1 MLALLKSELIELKL
15 VLPTEDQA
23 KLLYQQLCQRTDS
36 ISHVALPSYESHK
49 EFVANHPYRAWFI
62 IQQNY
67 IVLGNIYIQYDNSI
81 GLTCYDEITETQIRT
96 ILDLVSYKLRPLDPV
111 PSVRVGKFF
120 LNVAASNIHLQEKLK
135 KLGLKESQRSFI
147 FETEGQRT
155 SI

>member
-15 VLPTEDQA
+15 VVPNEDQT
-23 KLLYQQLCQRTDS
+23 KLLYQQLCTRTYS

-81 GLTCYDEITETQIRT
+81 GLTCYDEINETQIRT
-96 ILDLVSYKLRPLDPV
+96 ILDLVMYKLRPLDPV

-120 LNVAASNIHLQEKLK
+120 LNVSASNIYLQEKLK

-147 FETEGQRT
+147 FETEGQRS

>member
-96 ILDLVSYKLRPLDPV
+96 ILDLVTYKLRPLDPV

-147 FETEGQRT
+147 FETE
-155 SI
+155 

>member
-1 MLALLKSELIELKL
+1 MLVLLKSEFIELKL
-15 VLPTEDQA
+15 VVPTEDQT
-23 KLLYQQLCQRTDS
+23 KLLYQQLCTRTYH
-36 ISHVALPSYESHK
+36 ISHFALPSYESHK

-67 IVLGNIYIQYDNSI
+67 IALGNIYIQYDNSI
-81 GLTCYDEITETQIRT
+81 GLTCYDEITKAQIRT
-96 ILDLVSYKLRPLDPV
+96 ILDLVTYKFRPLDPV

-135 KLGLKESQRSFI
+135 KLGLKESQRSFV
-147 FETEGQRT
+147 FETEGQKT

>member
-67 IVLGNIYIQYDNSI
+67 VVLGNIYIQYDNSI

-96 ILDLVSYKLRPLDPV
+96 ILDLVTYKLRPLDPV

-147 FETEGQRT
+147 FETEGQRS

>member
-1 MLALLKSELIELKL
+1 VLALLKSELIELKL

>member
-1 MLALLKSELIELKL
+1 MIALLKSEFIELKL
-15 VLPTEDQA
+15 VISTEDQT
-23 KLLYQQLCQRTDS
+23 KSRYQQLFTRTYS

-96 ILDLVSYKLRPLDPV
+96 ILDLVTYKLRPLDPV

-147 FETEGQRT
+147 LETEGQRT

>member
-1 MLALLKSELIELKL
+1 LKSELIELKL

-96 ILDLVSYKLRPLDPV
+96 ILDLVTYKLRPLDPV

-147 FETEGQRT
+147 FETEGQRS

>member
-1 MLALLKSELIELKL
+1 VLALLKSELIELKL

-96 ILDLVSYKLRPLDPV
+96 ILDLVTYKLRPLDPV

-147 FETEGQRT
+147 LETEGQRT

>member
-1 MLALLKSELIELKL
+1 M
-15 VLPTEDQA
+15 
-23 KLLYQQLCQRTDS
+23 
-36 ISHVALPSYESHK
+36 PSYESHK
-49 EFVANHPYRAWFI
+49 EFVANHPYRSWFI

-67 IVLGNIYIQYDNSI
+67 VVLGNIYIQYDNSI

-96 ILDLVSYKLRPLDPV
+96 ILDLVTYKLRPLDQA
-111 PSVRVGKFF
+111 PSVRVSKFF

>member
-1 MLALLKSELIELKL
+1 MKSELIELKP
-15 VLPTEDQA
+15 VVPTEDQT
-23 KLLYQQLCQRTDS
+23 KLLYQQLCKRTYH

-49 EFVANHPYRAWFI
+49 EFVANHPYRAWFVF
-62 IQQNY
+62 QQDY
-67 IVLGNIYIQYDNSI
+67 IVLGSIYIQYDNSI

-96 ILDLVSYKLRPLDPV
+96 ILDLVTYKLRPLDPV

-120 LNVAASNIHLQEKLK
+120 LNVAASNINLQEKLK

-147 FETEGQRT
+147 FETEGQRS

>member
-1 MLALLKSELIELKL
+1 VLALLKSELIELKL

-96 ILDLVSYKLRPLDPV
+96 ILDLVTYKLRPLDPV

>member
-1 MLALLKSELIELKL
+1 VLALLKSELIELKL

-96 ILDLVSYKLRPLDPV
+96 ILDLVTYKLRPLDPV

-147 FETEGQRT
+147 FETEGQRS

>member
-1 MLALLKSELIELKL
+1 M
-15 VLPTEDQA
+15 
-23 KLLYQQLCQRTDS
+23 
-36 ISHVALPSYESHK
+36 PSYESHK

-67 IVLGNIYIQYDNSI
+67 VVLGNIYIQYDNSI

-96 ILDLVSYKLRPLDPV
+96 ILDLVTYKLRPLDPV

-147 FETEGQRT
+147 FETEGQRS
-155 SI
+155 SIRSKLMV

>member
-96 ILDLVSYKLRPLDPV
+96 ILDLVTYKLRPLDPV

-147 FETEGQRT
+147 FETEGQRS